1 MMQQGFIYHWFVDD
15 EAGVEGEKELMI
27 RAYAIT
33 PQQETVVLH
42 IRNFQP
48 WLYLEIKKDGKTSE
62 DWVDA
67 KTFIKSKIVERCKLL
82 AKTTFYLA
90 EKKKLY
96 FDDHRRYSFF
106 KLRFKTISDRR
117 NATYSLQNYKCRS
130 MGRVYNIAC
139 HEQDATPLL
148 QLVVSRNIPTA
159 GWIQFKGRPLSEE
172 ARITDRCK
180 EYFVDYEELWAVQ
193 GQEEVDLGVPV
204 PTVLSFDIEV
214 YSSNP
219 QRMPMSDIL
228 EDCIFQISGVV
239 EGANKL
245 YKKYLLTLGKTLPSV
260 IGSDVVIVHCLDE
273 KELLLAFTALVREV
287 NPHVI
292 VGYNIFGFDLPYMI
306 QRCKLHDILAEFDLL
321 GIPHSKRAP
330 EKTIKWSSTAY
341 SYQEFHY
348 LDAEGRVLVDLLPVV
363 KRDYKFANYKLK
375 TVSTFFLGETKDP
388 LTHHDIFHAYE
399 AGVLHSKKEAESGM
413 RKLSRCGKYCVQDS
427 ALVLKLFGTLQLWI
441 GLSEMAKICQVPMMY
456 LFTKGQQIKVYSQ
469 VYKKCYG
476 EDILVESIQEHP
488 VLKRCQGYSGAFV
501 FPPEPG
507 IYDWVIPFDFSSL
520 YPTTIIA
527 YNIDYSTLVLDES
540 LVDLKDCHVIEWE
553 DHVNCEH
560 DTSGSK
566 KPGKAKTL
574 CGKNRYVFRK
584 SPMGVVPSL
593 LMDLLNQRSDTKKQM
608 KKIKAASSSM
618 SPTEA
623 ETRLTVLDKRQ
634 LAYKLSANSAYGS
647 MGVDKGYLPFMPGA
661 MSTTA
666 MGRASIQKAAE
677 FVRST
682 YKGDLIYGD
691 SVSGDTP
698 LTTRST
704 ASGTVR
710 VMTADDIFTS
720 IGKELPVQ
728 PYEQFRSGEEGMED
742 KQRIDVEDMEVF
754 SKSGWTPVRRLIRH
768 KTKKRMLRIYCTT
781 GVLTVT
787 EDHSLLDSAGNM
799 KKPTEVSV
807 GDTLMA
813 CHMSVF
819 WKKKKSTR
827 LMFPVEVIECMEI
840 LSDGRVVLYR
850 TAEKNPCDI
859 MVFYLY
865 MSQKFPL
872 TSMEFLEDRTVF
884 HVNMK
889 AEEDVSPSACT
900 GSTLITKIEEV
911 SFNQEQYVYDLE
923 TADGSFHAGVGNVIV
938 KNTDSIYCHFPG
950 YTNAVTAWKM
960 AKKVE
965 DQLLKLFPSP
975 MKLVFEEK
983 IYKTFLILTKKRYMA
998 YTCGEDGTLD
1008 EKLTI
1013 RGVLLAR
1020 RDNCKW
1026 IRVLY
1031 EQVVRSLMDRLSM
1044 RAVHDVVLQ
1053 HVMELMLWKTSTL
1066 SWFVITK
1073 QVNKDYKIKAM
1084 PTDYKKFKKRMD
1096 DLGIRDH
1103 PVETIA
1109 TTAYL
1114 EDKNKILEQDPE
1126 NLAKYPWLASYVY
1139 RSKPGHVQ
1147 LAMKMTERG
1156 KPVEAGSRIEFLII
1170 QNVED
1175 PKAKM
1180 SEKIEDPVYFT
1191 SHRDLLRMDR
1201 LYYLKALAEPLDQL
1215 LNVVFKK
1222 HKDYVAGL
1230 YKIHLQ
1236 QFKLMKEIR
1245 ARSEPIILL
1254 DDEVYKAP
1262 RKKAKKKTM
1271 STAIAV
1277 VTANTATTT
1286 STTTTGKTTTTAS
1299 KKKALTLY
1307 DFL

>member
-1 MMQQGFIYHWFVDD
+1 MRQGFIYHWFVDD
-15 EAGVEGEKELMI
+15 ETDREGGKELMI
-27 RAYAIT
+27 RAYVIT
-33 PQQETVVLH
+33 PEQETLVLH

-48 WLYLEIKKDGKTSE
+48 WLYLEIKEVDGKTSE
-62 DWVDA
+62 DWVTC
-67 KTFIKSKIVERCKLL
+67 KSWLKSKIIERCKLL
-82 AKTTFYLA
+82 SKNIFYLV

-96 FDDHRRYSFF
+96 FDDRTRYSFF
-106 KLRFKTISDRR
+106 KLRFNTIRERR
-117 NATYSLQNYKCRS
+117 SVTYTLQNHKCHT
-130 MGRVYNIAC
+130 MGRQFKIGC
-139 HEQDATPLL
+139 HEQDASPLL

-159 GWIQFKGRPLSEE
+159 GWIQFRGRPLPETE
-172 ARITDRCK
+172 RITDQCK
-180 EYFVDYEELWAVQ
+180 EFIVDYDELWAIQ
-193 GQEEVDLGVPV
+193 GQEEVDLGIPI

-219 QRMPMSDIL
+219 QRMPMADIS

-239 EGANKL
+239 EGHGGNSC
-245 YKKYLLTLGKTLPSV
+245 KYLLTLGFTSPTLV
-260 IGSDVVIVHCLDE
+260 GKDVKVVHCSDE
-273 KELLLAFTALVREV
+273 KDLLLKFTDLVREV

-292 VGYNIFGFDLPYMI
+292 VGYNIFGFDIPYMI
-306 QRCKLHDILAEFDLL
+306 QRCKKHDIFSDFDLL
-321 GIPHSKRAP
+321 GFPHSKHAP

-375 TVSTFFLGETKDP
+375 TISTFFLGETKDP
-388 LTHHDIFHAYE
+388 LSHLDIFQAYE
-399 AGVLHSKKEAESGM
+399 TGVLLKERTGNGV

-427 ALVLKLFGTLQLWI
+427 ALVLKLFSTLQLWI

-469 VYKKCYG
+469 VYKKCFA

-488 VLKRCQGYSGAFV
+488 ALKRCQGYSGAFV

-540 LVDLKDCHVIEWE
+540 SVCLEDCHVIEWE
-553 DHVNCEH
+553 DHVNCQH
-560 DTSGSK
+560 DTSESK
-566 KPGKAKTL
+566 KSGKAKVL
-574 CGKNRYVFRK
+574 CGKNRFVFRK
-584 SPMGVVPSL
+584 SPIGVVPSL
-593 LMDLLNQRSDTKKQM
+593 LMNLLSQRSDTKKQM
-608 KKIKAASSSM
+608 KKIKSAGILSADM
-618 SPTEA
+618 

-666 MGRASIQKAAE
+666 MGRASIQKAAD

-682 YKGDLIYGD
+682 YRGDLIYGD
-691 SVSGDTP
+691 SVAGDTP
-698 LTTRST
+698 LAIRSIE
-704 ASGTVR
+704 SGTIR
-710 VMTADDIFTS
+710 VITVEDLFNSMDQDI
-720 IGKELPVQ
+720 Q
-728 PYEQFRSGEEGMED
+728 DYEQFRSKEEGLEE
-742 KQRIDVEDMEVF
+742 KQRIDVEDIEVF
-754 SKSGWTPVRRLIRH
+754 TKSGWGAVSRLIRH
-768 KTKKRMLRIYCTT
+768 KTQKQMIRVFCTT

-787 EDHSLLDSAGNM
+787 EDHSLLDPAGNL

-807 GDTLMA
+807 GDKLMT
-813 CHMSVF
+813 CNMSLF
-819 WKKKKSTR
+819 WKKKTTR
-827 LMFPVEVIECMEI
+827 LIFPVEIIESTEI
-840 LSDGRVVLYR
+840 LSDGQVILYR
-850 TAEKNPCDI
+850 TIKNNPTDV
-859 MVFYLY
+859 MALYLY

-872 TSMEFLEDRTVF
+872 TSMEFMEDRTIF
-884 HVNMK
+884 HVNMHT
-889 AEEDVSPSACT
+889 PSLESNHT
-900 GSTLITKIEEV
+900 GSSVITHIEMKNTNNGE
-911 SFNQEQYVYDLE
+911 YVYDLE
-923 TADGSFHAGVGNVIV
+923 TMDGSFHAGIGNLIV

-950 YTNAVTAWKM
+950 YTNALSAWKM

-998 YTCGEDGTLD
+998 YTCGEDGALD

-1026 IRVLY
+1026 IRILY
-1031 EQVVRSLMDRLSM
+1031 ERVVRSLMDRVSM
-1044 RAVHDVVLQ
+1044 RTVHEEVLR
-1053 HVMELMLWKTSTL
+1053 HVMDLMQWKISTL

-1096 DLGIRDH
+1096 ELGIRDH
-1103 PVETIA
+1103 PVEEIA
-1109 TTAYL
+1109 TTVYL
-1114 EDKNKILEQDPE
+1114 EEKNKMLVDQDHNSE
-1126 NLAKYPWLASYVY
+1126 FFGKYPWLVAYMR

-1170 QNVED
+1170 QNVDD

-1201 LYYLKALAEPLDQL
+1201 LYYLKSLAEPLDQL
-1215 LNVVFKK
+1215 LNVVSEQ
-1222 HKDYVAGL
+1222 KDYVSGL

-1236 QFKLMKEIR
+1236 TYKLMKEIR
-1245 ARSEPIILL
+1245 ARSEPIILF
-1254 DDEVYKAP
+1254 DDEVYKAS
-1262 RKKAKKKTM
+1262 RK
-1271 STAIAV
+1271 
-1277 VTANTATTT
+1277 
-1286 STTTTGKTTTTAS
+1286 S
-1299 KKKALTLY
+1299 KKKSRLAIKPNSLY
-1307 DFL
+1307 DLL

>member
-1 MMQQGFIYHWFVDD
+1 MMQGFIYHWFVDD
-15 EAGVEGEKELMI
+15 ECGVDGEKELMI
-27 RAYAIT
+27 RAYVIT

-48 WLYLEIKKDGKTSE
+48 WLYLEMKENGNTSE
-62 DWVDA
+62 NWA
-67 KTFIKSKIVERCKLL
+67 NSKTFLKSKITERCKLL
-82 AKTTFYLA
+82 TKNTFYLV

-96 FDDHRRYSFF
+96 FDDRTRYSFF
-106 KLRFKTISDRR
+106 KLRFNTIRDRR
-117 NATYSLQNYKCRS
+117 SVTYSLQNYKCRS
-130 MGRVYNIAC
+130 MGRVFQIAC

-159 GWIQFKGRPLSEE
+159 GWIQFKGRPLTTE
-172 ARITDRCK
+172 ARITDRYK
-180 EYFVDYEELWAVQ
+180 EYFVDYEELWAIQ
-193 GQEEVDLGVPV
+193 GQEEVNLGVPV

-219 QRMPMSDIL
+219 QRMPMSDIP
-228 EDCIFQISGVV
+228 EDCIFQISGVI
-239 EGANKL
+239 EG
-245 YKKYLLTLGKTLPSV
+245 YGGVSRKYLLTLGKTCPAIV
-260 IGSDVVIVHCLDE
+260 GQDVVVVHCSDE
-273 KELLLAFTALVREV
+273 KELLLAFTNMVRDT
-287 NPHVI
+287 NPHVM

-306 QRCKLHDILAEFDLL
+306 QRCKLHDILDEFDLL
-321 GIPHSKRAP
+321 GIPHSKHAP

-348 LDAEGRVLVDLLPVV
+348 LDSEGRVLVDLLPVV

-388 LTHHDIFHAYE
+388 LSHLDIFQAYE
-399 AGVLHSKKEAESGM
+399 TGVLKGDESGM
-413 RKLSRCGKYCVQDS
+413 RNLSRCGKYCVQDS

-469 VYKKCYG
+469 VYKKCFA

-488 VLKRCQGYSGAFV
+488 VLKRCQGYAGAFV

-540 LVDLKDCHVIEWE
+540 KVNLEDCHVIEWE

-560 DTSGSK
+560 DHSK
-566 KPGKAKTL
+566 SKISGKAKVL

-584 SPMGVVPSL
+584 SPIGVVPSL
-593 LMDLLNQRSDTKKQM
+593 LMDLLSQRSDTKKQM
-608 KKIKAASSSM
+608 KKIKASSSPEM
-618 SPTEA
+618 

-666 MGRASIQKAAE
+666 MGRSSIQKAAE

-691 SVSGDTP
+691 SVAADTP
-698 LTTRST
+698 LTIRSMT
-704 ASGTVR
+704 KGTIL
-710 VMTADDIFTS
+710 VMTAM
-720 IGKELPVQ
+720 ELFDTMAKQVPMQ
-728 PYEQFRSGEEGMED
+728 AYEQFRLEEKDIED
-742 KQRIDVEDMEVF
+742 KQRIDVQDMEVY
-754 SKSGWTPVRRLIRH
+754 SKSGWVPVVRIIRH
-768 KTKKRMLRIYCTT
+768 KTHKRMMRVFCTT

-787 EDHSLLDSAGNM
+787 EDHSLLDVEGNS

-807 GDTLMA
+807 GDELMA
-813 CHMSVF
+813 CNMSRF
-819 WKKKKSTR
+819 WEKKTTR
-827 LMFPVEVIECMEI
+827 LVFPVDVIESMEI
-840 LSDGRVVLYR
+840 LSDGRVILYR
-850 TAEKNPCDI
+850 TVDEHPANV
-859 MVFYLY
+859 MVLYLY
-865 MSQKFPL
+865 MSQKFPQ
-872 TSMEFLEDRTVF
+872 TSMEFMEDRTIF
-884 HVNMK
+884 HVNMGEK
-889 AEEDVSPSACT
+889 EAGSHSHTMSTIISRIDKISHEEN
-900 GSTLITKIEEV
+900 K
-911 SFNQEQYVYDLE
+911 YVFDLE
-923 TADGSFHAGVGNVIV
+923 TADGSFHAGVGNIIV

-950 YTNAVTAWKM
+950 YTNALSAWKM

-965 DQLLKLFPSP
+965 DQLIKLFPSP

-998 YTCGEDGTLD
+998 YTCGEDGALD

-1031 EQVVRSLMDRLSM
+1031 EKVVRSLMDRLPM
-1044 RAVHDVVLQ
+1044 REVHEEVLR
-1053 HVMELMLWKTSTL
+1053 HVMDLMLWKTSTL

-1073 QVNKDYKIKAM
+1073 QVNKEYKVKAM
-1084 PTDYKKFKKRMD
+1084 PTEYKKFKKRMD
-1096 DLGIRDH
+1096 ELGIRDH
-1103 PVETIA
+1103 PSETIA

-1114 EDKNKILEQDPE
+1114 EEKNKMLLEQDHDSQ
-1126 NLAKYPWLASYVY
+1126 NIGKYSWLMGYIR

-1156 KPVEAGSRIEFLII
+1156 KPVEAGSRIEFLIV
-1170 QNVED
+1170 QNVDD

-1201 LYYLKALAEPLDQL
+1201 LYYLKSLAEPLDQL
-1215 LNVVFKK
+1215 LNVVFQQ
-1222 HKDYVAGL
+1222 KDYVAGL

-1245 ARSEPIILL
+1245 ARSEPIILF
-1254 DDEVYKAP
+1254 DQEVYKAP
-1262 RKKAKKKTM
+1262 RKKSSSAVITAAAKKKKTAVM
-1271 STAIAV
+1271 AKAVASPVHST
-1277 VTANTATTT
+1277 
-1286 STTTTGKTTTTAS
+1286 
-1299 KKKALTLY
+1299 TLY
-1307 DFL
+1307 DLL